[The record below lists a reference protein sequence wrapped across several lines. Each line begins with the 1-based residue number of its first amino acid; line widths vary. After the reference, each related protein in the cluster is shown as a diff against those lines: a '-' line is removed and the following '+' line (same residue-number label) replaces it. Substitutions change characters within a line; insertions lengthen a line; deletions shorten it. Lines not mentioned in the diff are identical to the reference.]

1 MHTSKTYLVAG
12 FTFTVKAD
20 ETLLGRMDNL
30 RPFEASGD
38 ARLFDLVQAQTVP
51 TGKHPGAG
59 REYIGLGRRYRN
71 AGAGEFLCV
80 SHRPAAT
87 ALARQIITI

>member
-1 MHTSKTYLVAG
+1 MHTSKTYRVAG

-20 ETLLGRMDNL
+20 EALLGRMDNL

-38 ARLFDLVQAQTVP
+38 ARLFDLEQAQTVP

-59 REYIGLGRRYRN
+59 
-71 AGAGEFLCV
+71 EFLCV
-80 SHRPAAT
+80 SHRPAAA